1 MIILLYT
8 WMFAIILIIFSL
20 TIFSCDAASIDSDL
34 YQAYQLQRRLKR
46 SPDAAETD
54 TTTILGIQF
63 TKRKLAFRRMPGF
76 GQGSRDLKSQPM
88 ACQLS
93 KTHVETQDGKPMAY
107 TLEGDKIQQ
116 IENMFSNL
124 SQQTSDQLAKTGQSA
139 RVLLEDVLRSN
150 QRLIELNRRYEIE
163 NAEKD
168 KQLADQKLQNLKD
181 AQEKRQLAGE
191 NATLRESERTVRGQ
205 FWQVEK
211 KLSADLEAARGKIN
225 GLKVAI
231 RHVEE
236 ARVELQGRVVGAGRL
251 EERLRSEIQGL
262 ERKSDVK
269 YATRLELEL
278 EEKRRTHSE
287 IQEAKKSLEKQLE
300 FQSATIQSLSKQV
313 EEFQKENFKV
323 HEAKGKAEGEKEI
336 LTQFISQLD
345 STIKGMAADQTRLE
359 IKLSKLEKQVLD
371 LVKEKKNLQKTI
383 DGLLAQLETVR
394 EKDTE
399 RLDRV
404 TEKKDLEIKILTVQ
418 FETAT
423 TAIAHLNGL
432 LEKTKEENETEKKRL
447 EAEYAVKVAEIE
459 KEQEKKVGEKDREM
473 QSAKEDF
480 EARINDLS
488 KKNELNDEEKD
499 RLLKRIEE
507 LEKGNKINE
516 CNRGSAWPHIKL
528 WQWILSKGKAVQPL
542 VMGKALSALV
552 NSLAS
557 TNIFVAAAST
567 FVQYLPM
574 VAGKVI
580 EFYNGKV
587 GKVVGGQ
594 VSINGQTQQNS

>member
-8 WMFAIILIIFSL
+8 WMFAVILIIFRL
-20 TIFSCDAASIDSDL
+20 TVFSCDAASIDSDL

-124 SQQTSDQLAKTGQSA
+124 NQQTPDQLAKTGQSA
-139 RVLLEDVLRSN
+139 RVLLEDVLKSN

-231 RHVEE
+231 KHVEE

-251 EERLRSEIQGL
+251 EERLRSEIQRL

-278 EEKRRTHSE
+278 EEKRRTHFE

-313 EEFQKENFKV
+313 EEFQKENFKARTRREHMPLIV
-323 HEAKGKAEGEKEI
+323 FFCLPGREI
-336 LTQFISQLD
+336 LSDDETGFHKQECI
-345 STIKGMAADQTRLE
+345 LE
-359 IKLSKLEKQVLD
+359 AFHFMCEKLSRRLAS
-371 LVKEKKNLQKTI
+371 NLKPMQTAHP
-383 DGLLAQLETVR
+383 LASRTYFEGPPS
-394 EKDTE
+394 E
-399 RLDRV
+399 RKSR
-404 TEKKDLEIKILTVQ
+404 
-418 FETAT
+418 
-423 TAIAHLNGL
+423 G
-432 LEKTKEENETEKKRL
+432 R
-447 EAEYAVKVAEIE
+447 
-459 KEQEKKVGEKDREM
+459 
-473 QSAKEDF
+473 
-480 EARINDLS
+480 
-488 KKNELNDEEKD
+488 
-499 RLLKRIEE
+499 
-507 LEKGNKINE
+507 KGNTHAIYFAT
-516 CNRGSAWPHIKL
+516 R
-528 WQWILSKGKAVQPL
+528 
-542 VMGKALSALV
+542 
-552 NSLAS
+552 
-557 TNIFVAAAST
+557 
-567 FVQYLPM
+567 
-574 VAGKVI
+574 
-580 EFYNGKV
+580 
-587 GKVVGGQ
+587 
-594 VSINGQTQQNS
+594 